1 MQREREP
8 VICGA
13 CLQVEAENRS
23 LQQQVKQ
30 LQARDIQQAKQLQ
43 TSRQRIADLEH
54 ELVCQMPTMY
64 ACYPA

>member
-1 MQREREP
+1 M
-8 VICGA
+8 CGA
-13 CLQVEAENRS
+13 CFQVEAENRS

-64 ACYPA
+64 AYYPA